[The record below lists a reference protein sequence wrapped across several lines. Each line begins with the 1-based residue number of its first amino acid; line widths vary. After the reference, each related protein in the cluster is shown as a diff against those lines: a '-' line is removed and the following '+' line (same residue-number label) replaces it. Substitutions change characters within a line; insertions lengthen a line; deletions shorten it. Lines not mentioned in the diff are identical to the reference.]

1 MTEPVILLLAGV
13 TLVQL
18 LFGVAMY
25 FDAKRLDLQDPE
37 QYWLGVV
44 VPAVGFV
51 VILYYFS
58 ERKNLPKKDDT
69 GVQDEPDR

>member
-1 MTEPVILLLAGV
+1 MTEPVILLLVGV

-18 LFGVAMY
+18 LFGVVMY

-44 VPAVGFV
+44 VPTIGFV

-58 ERKNLPKKDDT
+58 ERKNLPKQSKSDS
-69 GVQDEPDR
+69 QDEPAR